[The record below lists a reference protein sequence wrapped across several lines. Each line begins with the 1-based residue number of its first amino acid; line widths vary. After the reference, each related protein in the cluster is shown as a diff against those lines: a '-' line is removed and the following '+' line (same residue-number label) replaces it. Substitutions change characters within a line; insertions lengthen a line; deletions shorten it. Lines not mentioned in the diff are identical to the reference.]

1 MTPATTPIATRRNEA
16 AVPPCKGCEF
26 RSELCHGSCTEYKAF
41 KDELERV
48 KAEER
53 KRSPAEEYAS
63 KQILKHM
70 HCNFMKTEKRNRKRF

>member
-1 MTPATTPIATRRNEA
+1 MRLI
-16 AVPPCKGCEF
+16 PPCLGCDS

-53 KRSPAEEYAS
+53 KNIPAEEYTS
-63 KQILKHM
+63 EKILKRM
-70 HCNFMKTEKRNRKRF
+70 HHNFMKTEKRNRKRF